1 MAKAKS
7 GMTKDQSEDFT
18 KYNIEEILLAEVSI
32 TYILN
37 SN

>member
-1 MAKAKS
+1 MVKAKS
-7 GMTKDQSEDFT
+7 GMTKDQSEDFS
-18 KYNIEEILLAEVSI
+18 KYNIEELLLSEVSI